1 MRGGGAVQGG
11 ACTWCEEKAAWP
23 RPAHADSMPHEWPG
37 NVDLSCLYGSQSDWH
52 NSTVVVPAV
61 YKEWHYRGPPTY
73 LQEQY
78 PVYLYQRHNESA
90 RCYCANRGYESA
102 VYLTFIARHYSRL
115 PAFVAF
121 VQGDWVFATKTN
133 AGGPFRLWQP
143 HCVAPAAAAGLPW
156 AEYMPL
162 GGRRT
167 AWPPRCVARK
177 TDWYNRFTKMRGSGP
192 VVEACAR
199 ELLRVVEW
207 KGFVRPYEAE
217 RPLNITFY
225 TNMNFLASR
234 QRLKRY
240 AHRVY
245 TTLAKRFVEDGV
257 CVPSGSRGE
266 WMRGSG
272 GSDSRA
278 GDGTTIGPPVPVD
291 DKIDFAKWT
300 LGMATEFLQQAIFG
314 DSPLE
319 DGPAPMVPLD
329 EQHCTEAAR
338 TTCSIGS

>member
-1 MRGGGAVQGG
+1 M
-11 ACTWCEEKAAWP
+11 
-23 RPAHADSMPHEWPG
+23 
-37 NVDLSCLYGSQSDWH
+37 
-52 NSTVVVPAV
+52 
-61 YKEWHYRGPPTY
+61 
-73 LQEQY
+73 
-78 PVYLYQRHNESA
+78 
-90 RCYCANRGYESA
+90 
-102 VYLTFIARHYSRL
+102 
-115 PAFVAF
+115 
-121 VQGDWVFATKTN
+121 
-133 AGGPFRLWQP
+133 
-143 HCVAPAAAAGLPW
+143 
-156 AEYMPL
+156 
-162 GGRRT
+162 
-167 AWPPRCVARK
+167 
-177 TDWYNRFTKMRGSGP
+177 
-192 VVEACAR
+192 
-199 ELLRVVEW
+199 VEW

-278 GDGTTIGPPVPVD
+278 GDATIGPPVPVD

-319 DGPAPMVPLD
+319 DGPAARVPLD